1 MSTELPKENID
12 VYYKFIVGNNVHT
25 TEVIKQA
32 TKTSAL
38 NLNQTLYAEPKE
50 NKLIIVVYEK
60 GTLTDNIIGVGK
72 VMLES
77 LSSGEKKVNL

>member
-12 VYYKFIVGNNVHT
+12 IYYKFIVGNNLHT
-25 TEVIKQA
+25 TEVIKQV
-32 TKTSAL
+32 TKTSTL
-38 NLNQTLYAEPKE
+38 NLNQTLHAEPKE
-50 NKLIIVVYEK
+50 NKLIVVIFEK